1 MVYHNPEAVKLTQA
15 EDLAGDPAAPCT
27 LLVGAGVVGRAIL
40 AEHLRHGLNVLLL
53 DLNAAALRQAGE
65 AVAQTTELQ
74 WCEAPSPL
82 PGLAAIRLGKQL
94 AGRWK
99 PELLIESIPE
109 NLELKRSFF
118 ATASAELDASCR
130 LATNTSNLRVA
141 EVFAAVADRSRCLGM
156 HFFMPVAERPLVELI
171 PCDET
176 AAASLQACRQ
186 HARRLAKD
194 ALLTGDSPGFVVN
207 RVLVP
212 YLNQSLL
219 LLGRG
224 ASPELIAEAAR
235 RFGMPLSPLE
245 LIDLI
250 GIRTAFDSGR
260 VFWRS
265 FPKRIDPAPILSGMI
280 KAGRLGAAFGGG
292 FFGPE
297 LQRASESDTAAAAG
311 GLSPQALAV
320 IERYQRDERN
330 WTVEEMIAALSLSMW
345 IEAAEILAAGVVDAP
360 AAIELGLR
368 GGLGYCG
375 EGGFFDFFDR
385 QGNAAILEQLQAL
398 AELGALAAPPA
409 LREQLQQGQRPTE
422 AVLRYARQCRGQA
435 ALSAAESER

>member
-1 MVYHNPEAVKLTQA
+1 ATDPE
-15 EDLAGDPAAPCT
+15 T
-27 LLVGAGVVGRAIL
+27 L
-40 AEHLRHGLNVLLL
+40 
-53 DLNAAALRQAGE
+53 Q
-65 AVAQTTELQ
+65 
-74 WCEAPSPL
+74 S
-82 PGLAAIRLGKQL
+82 
-94 AGRWK
+94 
-99 PELLIESIPE
+99 
-109 NLELKRSFF
+109 
-118 ATASAELDASCR
+118 
-130 LATNTSNLRVA
+130 
-141 EVFAAVADRSRCLGM
+141 
-156 HFFMPVAERPLVELI
+156 
-171 PCDET
+171 
-176 AAASLQACRQ
+176 CRQ

-194 ALLTGDSPGFVVN
+194 ALITGDSPGFVVN

-224 ASPELIAEAAR
+224 ASPQLIAEAAR

-311 GLSPQALAV
+311 GLDPQALAV

-330 WTVEEMIAALSLSMW
+330 WTIEEMIAALSLS
-345 IEAAEILAAGVVDAP
+345 
-360 AAIELGLR
+360 
-368 GGLGYCG
+368 
-375 EGGFFDFFDR
+375 
-385 QGNAAILEQLQAL
+385 
-398 AELGALAAPPA
+398 
-409 LREQLQQGQRPTE
+409 
-422 AVLRYARQCRGQA
+422 
-435 ALSAAESER
+435 